1 MYHKMKTIRSE
12 NHEIYSLEI
21 NKKSFSSFDD
31 KRYICNNGIE
41 SFAHGHFLT

>member
-12 NHEIYSLEI
+12 NYEIYSLEI
-21 NKKSFSSFDD
+21 NKRSLSSFDD

-41 SFAHGHFLT
+41 SFAYGDFLT